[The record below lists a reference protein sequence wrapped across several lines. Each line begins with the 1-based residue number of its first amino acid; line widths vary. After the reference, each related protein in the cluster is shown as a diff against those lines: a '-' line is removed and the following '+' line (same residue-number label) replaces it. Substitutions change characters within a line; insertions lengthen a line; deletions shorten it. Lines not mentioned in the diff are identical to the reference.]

1 MYVIQLF
8 LKRYTIESNSAPLFT
23 RNNLKKTIMTY
34 NYSATLHTCWAEF
47 VQQIKEQNQ
56 NYDASVIRD
65 LKKDFKRFYEF
76 LDEFF
81 NKQGTFLSSFDLIA
95 QKQINSYALGGV
107 ITFQSTDKATIY
119 LHYQENTLKR

>member
-1 MYVIQLF
+1 
-8 LKRYTIESNSAPLFT
+8 
-23 RNNLKKTIMTY
+23 MTY
-34 NYSATLHTCWAEF
+34 NYSATLHTCWTEF